1 MPGGSRERM
10 RTVEHELVGLHGFG
24 GRFRPVAPGPFV
36 LLAVA
41 AALAPVRPGWLW
53 AALVLVLA
61 AGPWLVGAVA
71 AVLPWAARRRGPAYW
86 RLSESGLERV
96 GPDGAALARYER
108 DRVEGLGITTADGVL
123 VVQHKFGTAAIGP
136 LPTLGLEPL
145 TLFVTARRLGIPVR
159 LVHGEVSDLLDP
171 ALDEPGRSPGE
182 LPDDDDAE
190 LVIPLGPTRDLAA
203 ERRLLDQEAALLA
216 AAHEDVAETASP
228 GAAPT
233 VLASADPV
241 PSRRRVLVLGA
252 LSGALGAVMVLRLA
266 VGGSEGFGVRVAAA
280 CWVLASLTAVHA
292 ARRRSLAS
300 ARTIWTIDR
309 DLIEVSRRPRRGRSR
324 RPHRAARALAESW
337 TDQVGPNASDT
348 VGKPTAEARGVVPA
362 HGALSVPATEIA
374 ALVLGPGLRADSLT
388 GRPRRSELSVL
399 AFDHRL
405 RLIARLPAHGI
416 DAFQLAHA
424 LADRGYRVVTPGAR
438 TPRSPEYGLE
448 GLPDIFARVP
458 GGRLVVEDGGLGWAD
473 AAGEVVLRMPEDR
486 LGGIEL
492 LTIAGH
498 AWVRLYDSDG
508 DEFFAAPLS
517 ALRISRTD
525 LREAARREGLPVN
538 DAEYD
543 AYLSAAFHSAVST
556 LTLPVD
562 MDAELDEDTTPAL
575 TAGVESGA
583 VREELTAPPAPSP
596 ADAPGVLLDATRRS
610 RLGTYGMSLL
620 LAEIVAVVG
629 AAWLGPDLGGF
640 AATAAWS
647 VPAGLLVGLGGYWL
661 HDRDRPR
668 LRVSPAGLA
677 VVTRRGRV
685 RWELAR
691 DRVAGV
697 GIDDAAERMPRLV
710 VWSPSGRVLRQV
722 TFPPDLVELRR
733 ACERYGLP
741 WGPPDADHP
750 TQPPPEL

>member
-1 MPGGSRERM
+1 
-10 RTVEHELVGLHGFG
+10 
-24 GRFRPVAPGPFV
+24 GP
-36 LLAVA
+36 
-41 AALAPVRPGWLW
+41 
-53 AALVLVLA
+53 
-61 AGPWLVGAVA
+61 
-71 AVLPWAARRRGPAYW
+71 
-86 RLSESGLERV
+86 S
-96 GPDGAALARYER
+96 
-108 DRVEGLGITTADGVL
+108 
-123 VVQHKFGTAAIGP
+123 
-136 LPTLGLEPL
+136 
-145 TLFVTARRLGIPVR
+145 
-159 LVHGEVSDLLDP
+159 
-171 ALDEPGRSPGE
+171 
-182 LPDDDDAE
+182 
-190 LVIPLGPTRDLAA
+190 
-203 ERRLLDQEAALLA
+203 
-216 AAHEDVAETASP
+216 
-228 GAAPT
+228 
-233 VLASADPV
+233 
-241 PSRRRVLVLGA
+241 
-252 LSGALGAVMVLRLA
+252 
-266 VGGSEGFGVRVAAA
+266 
-280 CWVLASLTAVHA
+280 
-292 ARRRSLAS
+292 
-300 ARTIWTIDR
+300 
-309 DLIEVSRRPRRGRSR
+309 
-324 RPHRAARALAESW
+324 
-337 TDQVGPNASDT
+337 
-348 VGKPTAEARGVVPA
+348 AEARGVVPA
-362 HGALSVPATEIA
+362 RGALRVPASEVA

-405 RLIARLPAHGI
+405 RLLARLPAHGL

-438 TPRSPEYGLE
+438 APRSPEYGLE
-448 GLPDIFARVP
+448 GLPEIFARVP

-473 AAGEVVLRMPEDR
+473 AAGDVVLRMPEDR

-556 LTLPVD
+556 LTLPAAEDAPGRTAEDAGPSALAAPVPSSGAETEAGSEAGSEAGAGSASLR
-562 MDAELDEDTTPAL
+562 AELTL
-575 TAGVESGA
+575 
-583 VREELTAPPAPSP
+583 PPAPSP

-610 RLGTYGMSLL
+610 RLGTYAMSLL

-629 AAWLGPDLGGF
+629 AVWLGPDLGGF
-640 AATAAWS
+640 VATASWT
-647 VPAGLLVGLGGYWL
+647 VPAGLLAGLGGYWL

-710 VWSPSGRVLRQV
+710 VWSPTGRVLRQV
-722 TFPPDLVELRR
+722 TFPPDLAELRR

-750 TQPPPEL
+750 TPPPPEL

>member
-1 MPGGSRERM
+1 M
-10 RTVEHELVGLHGFG
+10 EHELVGLHGFG

-36 LLAVA
+36 LTAVA

-53 AALVLVLA
+53 AALVLAAA
-61 AGPWLVGAVA
+61 AGPWLAGAVA
-71 AVLPWAARRRGPAYW
+71 AVLPWTARHRGPSYW
-86 RLSESGLERV
+86 RLSERGLERI
-96 GPDGAALARYER
+96 GPDGGGLARYER
-108 DRVEGLGITTADGVL
+108 DRIEGLGVTTADGVL

-136 LPTLGLEPL
+136 LPQLGLEPL

-171 ALDEPGRSPGE
+171 ALDEPGHPPGAD
-182 LPDDDDAE
+182 PGDDEAE

-216 AAHEDVAETASP
+216 AAHEDAVEPASP
-228 GAAPT
+228 ASGPA
-233 VLASADPV
+233 VLASAEPV
-241 PSRRRVLVLGA
+241 PSRRRVQLLGA
-252 LSGALGAVMVLRLA
+252 LSGALGVVMVLRLA
-266 VGGSEGFGVRVAAA
+266 VDGPDGFGVRVAAA

-292 ARRRSLAS
+292 SRRRSLVS
-300 ARTIWTIDR
+300 SRTVWTIDR
-309 DLIEVSRRPRRGRSR
+309 DTIEVSRRTRRGR
-324 RPHRAARALAESW
+324 PQQAATALAEAHP
-337 TDQVGPNASDT
+337 QARPQAPAE
-348 VGKPTAEARGVVPA
+348 PTPEEPTPEEPTPEERGVVPA
-362 HGALSVPATEIA
+362 RGALSVAATEIA
-374 ALVLGPGLRADSLT
+374 ALVVGPGLRADALT
-388 GRPRRSELSVL
+388 GRPRRSDLSVL

-405 RLIARLPAHGI
+405 RLVARLPAHGI

-424 LADRGYRVVTPGAR
+424 LADRGYRVITPGAR
-438 TPRSPEYGLE
+438 APRSPEYGLE
-448 GLPDIFARVP
+448 GLPEIFARVP

-543 AYLSAAFHSAVST
+543 AYLNAAFHSAVST
-556 LTLPVD
+556 LTLSADPD
-562 MDAELDEDTTPAL
+562 TDTDTDPNAGPDAAPAL
-575 TAGVESGA
+575 TSGLEPGVVQG
-583 VREELTAPPAPSP
+583 ELAAPPEPSP

-610 RLGTYGMSLL
+610 RVGTYGMSLL
-620 LAEIVAVVG
+620 LAEIVAIVG

-640 AATAAWS
+640 VAAASWS

-710 VWSPSGRVLRQV
+710 VWSPTGRVLRQV
-722 TFPPDLVELRR
+722 TFPPDLAELRR

-741 WGPPDADHP
+741 WGPPDADRP
-750 TQPPPEL
+750 TPPPPEL

>member
-1 MPGGSRERM
+1 M
-10 RTVEHELVGLHGFG
+10 EHELVGLHGFG

-36 LLAVA
+36 LLTVA

-53 AALVLVLA
+53 AALVLVLGS
-61 AGPWLVGAVA
+61 GPWLAGAVA
-71 AVLPWAARRRGPAYW
+71 AVLPWAARHRDPAYW
-86 RLSESGLERV
+86 RLSERGLEQI
-96 GPDGAALARYER
+96 GPDGAVLSSYER
-108 DRVEGLGITTADGVL
+108 DRIEGLGVTTADGVL

-136 LPTLGLEPL
+136 LPQLGLEPL
-145 TLFVTARRLGIPVR
+145 ALFVTARRLGVPIR

-171 ALDEPGRSPGE
+171 ALDEPGPPPGE
-182 LPDDDDAE
+182 PGDEDAE
-190 LVIPLGPTRDLAA
+190 LVIPLGPSRDLAA

-216 AAHEDVAETASP
+216 AAHEDAAEAASP
-228 GAAPT
+228 APGPA

-241 PSRRRVLVLGA
+241 PSRRRLLLLGW
-252 LSGALGAVMVLRLA
+252 LSGALGVVMVVRLA
-266 VGGSEGFGVRVAAA
+266 VDGSAGFGVRVAAA

-292 ARRRSLAS
+292 SRRRSTVS
-300 ARTIWTIDR
+300 TRTVWTIDR
-309 DLIEVSRRPRRGRSR
+309 DVIEVSRRPRRRR
-324 RPHRAARALAESW
+324 AQRPHRAAEALAESW
-337 TDQVGPNASDT
+337 TSKSEARGDVPG
-348 VGKPTAEARGVVPA
+348 AEERGVVPA
-362 HGALSVPATEIA
+362 RGALSVPASAIA

-405 RLIARLPAHGI
+405 RLVARLPAHGL

-438 TPRSPEYGLE
+438 APRSPEYGLE
-448 GLPDIFARVP
+448 GLPEIFARVP

-525 LREAARREGLPVN
+525 LRESARREGLPVN

-556 LTLPVD
+556 LTLPASTAD
-562 MDAELDEDTTPAL
+562 TDADTDADADADADADGALAL
-575 TAGVESGA
+575 TSGVEPGTVHGGLA
-583 VREELTAPPAPSP
+583 TPSP

-620 LAEIVAVVG
+620 LAEIVALVG

-640 AATAAWS
+640 AATASWS
-647 VPAGLLVGLGGYWL
+647 VPAGLLVGVGGYWL

-697 GIDDAAERMPRLV
+697 GIDHAAERMPRLV
-710 VWSPSGRVLRQV
+710 VWSPTGRVLRQV
-722 TFPPDLVELRR
+722 TFPPDLAELRR

-750 TQPPPEL
+750 TPPPPEL

>member
-1 MPGGSRERM
+1 M
-10 RTVEHELVGLHGFG
+10 EHELVGLHGFG

-36 LLAVA
+36 LLTVA

-53 AALVLVLA
+53 AALVLAMA
-61 AGPWLVGAVA
+61 AGPWAAGAVA
-71 AVLPWAARRRGPAYW
+71 AVLPWAARHRGPSYW
-86 RLSESGLERV
+86 RLSERGLERL
-96 GPDGAALARYER
+96 GPDGAVLARYER
-108 DRVEGLGITTADGVL
+108 DRIEGLGITTGDGVL
-123 VVQHKFGTAAIGP
+123 VVQHRFGTAAIGP

-145 TLFVTARRLGIPVR
+145 ALFVTARRLGVPVR

-171 ALDEPGRSPGE
+171 ALEEPGRPPG
-182 LPDDDDAE
+182 PDPDDEDDDAE
-190 LVIPLGPTRDLAA
+190 VVIPLGPSRDLAA

-216 AAHEDVAETASP
+216 AAHEDVADD
-228 GAAPT
+228 AAPAPAEPA

-241 PSRRRVLVLGA
+241 PSRRRVRLLGW
-252 LSGALGAVMVLRLA
+252 LSGALGLVMVLRLA
-266 VGGSEGFGVRVAAA
+266 ADGSLGFGVRVAAA

-292 ARRRSLAS
+292 SRRRSLAS
-300 ARTIWTIDR
+300 ARTVWTIDR
-309 DLIEVSRRPRRGRSR
+309 DTVEVSRRPRRGRSR
-324 RPHRAARALAESW
+324 RPGRAGA
-337 TDQVGPNASDT
+337 VT
-348 VGKPTAEARGVVPA
+348 VSRPTGRRPSPEARGVVPA
-362 HGALSVPATEIA
+362 RGALSVPASEVA
-374 ALVLGPGLRADSLT
+374 ALVIGPGLRADSLT

-405 RLIARLPAHGI
+405 RLLARLPAHGL

-438 TPRSPEYGLE
+438 APRSPEYGLE
-448 GLPDIFARVP
+448 GLPEIFARVP

-473 AAGEVVLRMPEDR
+473 AAGDVVLRMPEDR

-543 AYLSAAFHSAVST
+543 AYLNAAFHSAMST
-556 LTLPVD
+556 LALPASETTAVD
-562 MDAELDEDTTPAL
+562 AAATTAEDATTKAAFDAL
-575 TAGVESGA
+575 TAPALASGVESETGA
-583 VREELTAPPAPSP
+583 ASLTAEPIRPPALASP

-610 RLGTYGMSLL
+610 RLATYGLSLL

-640 AATAAWS
+640 VATASWTI
-647 VPAGLLVGLGGYWL
+647 PAGLVAGLGGYWL

-677 VVTRRGRV
+677 V
-685 RWELAR
+685 
-691 DRVAGV
+691 
-697 GIDDAAERMPRLV
+697 
-710 VWSPSGRVLRQV
+710 
-722 TFPPDLVELRR
+722 
-733 ACERYGLP
+733 
-741 WGPPDADHP
+741 
-750 TQPPPEL
+750 

>member
-1 MPGGSRERM
+1 M
-10 RTVEHELVGLHGFG
+10 EHELVGLHGFG

-53 AALVLVLA
+53 AALILA
-61 AGPWLVGAVA
+61 AATGPWLVGAVA
-71 AVLPWAARRRGPAYW
+71 ALVPWAARRRGPAYW
-86 RLSESGLERV
+86 RLSERGLEKI
-96 GPDGAALARYER
+96 GPDGSTLASYER
-108 DRVEGLGITTADGVL
+108 DRIEGLGITTGDGVL
-123 VVQHKFGTAAIGP
+123 VVQHKFGTASIGP
-136 LPTLGLEPL
+136 LPSLGLEPL
-145 TLFVTARRLGIPVR
+145 ALFVTARRVGIPVR

-171 ALDEPGRSPGE
+171 ALDDAGRPPGM
-182 LPDDDDAE
+182 DDDAE

-216 AAHEDVAETASP
+216 AAHEE
-228 GAAPT
+228 AAPEPAAPGPERA
-233 VLASADPV
+233 VLASAEPD
-241 PSRRRVLVLGA
+241 PSRRRVLLLGG
-252 LSGALGAVMVLRLA
+252 LSGALGVVMVLRLA
-266 VGGSEGFGVRVAAA
+266 VDGPPGFGVRVAAA
-280 CWVLASLTAVHA
+280 CWVLASLAAVLVT
-292 ARRRSLAS
+292 RRRSLAS
-300 ARTIWTIDR
+300 ARTVWTIDR
-309 DLIEVSRRPRRGRSR
+309 DLIQVSRRPRRS
-324 RPHRAARALAESW
+324 RAASGGWA
-337 TDQVGPNASDT
+337 
-348 VGKPTAEARGVVPA
+348 ARGVVPSR
-362 HGALSVPATEIA
+362 GALTVPAAETA
-374 ALVLGPGLRADSLT
+374 ALVIGPGLRADPLT

-405 RLIARLPAHGI
+405 RLLARLPAHGL

-438 TPRSPEYGLE
+438 APRTPEYGLE
-448 GLPDIFARVP
+448 GLPEIFARVP

-556 LTLPVD
+556 LTLP
-562 MDAELDEDTTPAL
+562 ASETPAL
-575 TAGVESGA
+575 ASGA
-583 VREELTAPPAPSP
+583 EPVPLELTAPPAPSP
-596 ADAPGVLLDATRRS
+596 AHAPGILLDATRRS
-610 RLGTYGMSLL
+610 RFGTYGMSLI

-640 AATAAWS
+640 VTTASWS

-691 DRVAGV
+691 DRVAGI
-697 GIDDAAERMPRLV
+697 GIDDAADRLPRLV
-710 VWSPSGRVLRQV
+710 VWSPTGRVLRQV
-722 TFPPDLVELRR
+722 TFPPDLAELRR

-750 TQPPPEL
+750 TPPPPEL